1 MAWMKELPGIPGPA
15 AKEDEIDKL
24 RVLKT
29 EWPQFQLFETLKVA
43 NRNLVLL
50 ERHLERLRNSA
61 LYFDFHFDLPHTR
74 QQLHEYAALLPSEP
88 YRLRLFLDKAGET
101 VLDACSLKPLST
113 PLSVALA
120 TEPIS
125 RLDCFLYHKT
135 TVRDLYDRH
144 RSMNPDVDEV
154 LLWNEDGNLTEFT
167 IGNLVAEINGICWTP
182 PIDSGLLAGTMR
194 SELLEKGEIR
204 ERYISKKELPDASQ
218 LWLINS
224 IRGWLPVC
232 LLTQ

>member
-1 MAWMKELPGIPGPA
+1 MKNLPSTRGPA
-15 AKEDEIDKL
+15 AKEDEIEKI

-29 EWPQFQLFETLKVA
+29 EWSQFQLFETLKVV
-43 NRNLVLL
+43 NGDFILL
-50 ERHLERLRNSA
+50 ERHLERLHNSA
-61 LYFDFHFDLPHTR
+61 LYFGFDLDLPHTKL
-74 QQLHEYAALLPSEP
+74 QLHEYAASLPGEA
-88 YRLRLFLDKAGET
+88 YRVRLFLSKTGET
-101 VLDACSLKPLST
+101 VLDACSLEPLPT

-135 TVRDLYDRH
+135 TVRNLYDRH
-144 RSMNPDVDEV
+144 RSMNPDADEV
-154 LLWNEDGNLTEFT
+154 LLWNEDGDLTEFT
-167 IGNLVAEINGICWTP
+167 IGNFVAEINGIRWTP

-194 SELLEKGEIR
+194 SDLIEKGEIR
-204 ERYISKKELPDASQ
+204 ERYISKRELQDASQ

-224 IRGWLPVC
+224 IRGYLPVC